1 MISGAHRALMAPQ
14 EPSPNAGRAMLKTPL
29 AMNHL
34 RQSVMAVP
42 PLARTSDGRIDAAG
56 NAAIIRHIEA
66 GGVRLLLYGGNANLY
81 HLPLD
86 EYEPLLALLA
96 ATAGPETLVV
106 PAAGPTYGLLLEHAR
121 MLRGS
126 GFPTAMV
133 LPQQGITTSAGV
145 ATGIRRFA
153 EAAGMPAL
161 VYVKHDGFLEPCD
174 VASLVNDGLVSGIKY
189 ATVRPD
195 PAHDPYLRE
204 LVGLVDPRLVIS
216 GIGEQPAI
224 VHLRDFGLGGFTT
237 GCGCV
242 APRLSQRLLA
252 AAVAGRWD
260 EAERI
265 RRIFEPLEDL
275 RNAISPIR
283 VLHEAVAAAGVAD
296 TGPLLPL
303 LDVVE
308 QAHRPAIAAA
318 ARALLA
324 ANGPG

>member
-1 MISGAHRALMAPQ
+1 MRT
-14 EPSPNAGRAMLKTPL
+14 EPL
-29 AMNHL
+29 ARSSL
-34 RQSVMAVP
+34 RTSVMAVP
-42 PLARTSDGRIDAAG
+42 PLARSADGRIDAAA
-56 NAAIIRHIEA
+56 NAAIIRHIES

-81 HLPLD
+81 HLPLG
-86 EYEPLLALLA
+86 EYESLLEMLA
-96 ATAGPETLVV
+96 AAAGPETLVV

-133 LPQQGITTSAGV
+133 LPQQGITTSGGV
-145 ATGIRRFA
+145 ATGIRRFV
-153 EAAGMPAL
+153 EAAEMPAV
-161 VYVKHDGFLEPCD
+161 VYIKHDGFLDPAD
-174 VASLVNDGLVSGIKY
+174 VARLVQDGLVSGIKY
-189 ATVRPD
+189 ATVRAD
-195 PAHDPYLRE
+195 PAVDPYLQE
-204 LVGLVDPRLVIS
+204 IVGLVDPALVIS

-237 GCGCV
+237 GCGCL

-252 AAVAGRWD
+252 AATAGRWE

-265 RRIFEPLEDL
+265 RAIFEPLEDL

-283 VLHEAVAAAGVAD
+283 VLHEAVAAAGIAA

-303 LDVVE
+303 LDTV
-308 QAHRPAIAAA
+308 ADADRPAIATA

-324 ANGPG
+324 ANGQG

>member
-1 MISGAHRALMAPQ
+1 
-14 EPSPNAGRAMLKTPL
+14 MLTTPL
-29 AMNHL
+29 SPNHL
-34 RQSVMAVP
+34 RVSVMAVP
-42 PLARTSDGRIDAAG
+42 PLARRADGPIDPAA
-56 NAAIIRHIEA
+56 NAAIIRHLEA

-81 HLPLD
+81 HLPLG
-86 EYEPLLALLA
+86 EYEPLLGLLA
-96 ATAGPETLVV
+96 EAAGPETLVV

-126 GFPTAMV
+126 GYATAMV
-133 LPQQGITTSAGV
+133 LPQQGITTSGGV
-145 ATGIRRFA
+145 ATGIRRFV
-153 EAAGMPAL
+153 EAAGLPAL
-161 VYVKHDGFLEPCD
+161 VYIKHDGYLEPAD
-174 VASLVNDGLVSGIKY
+174 VARLVGDGLVSGIKY
-189 ATVRPD
+189 ATVRDD
-195 PAHDPYLRE
+195 PAVDPYLRA
-204 LVGLVDPRLVIS
+204 LVGVVDPALVIS
-216 GIGEQPAI
+216 GIGEQPAL
-224 VHLRDFGLGGFTT
+224 VHLREFRLAGFTT

-283 VLHEAVAAAGVAD
+283 VLHEAVAAAGIAA

-303 LDVVE
+303 LDAVAE
-308 QAHRPAIAAA
+308 THRPAIAAA

>member
-1 MISGAHRALMAPQ
+1 
-14 EPSPNAGRAMLKTPL
+14 MLKTPL
-29 AMNHL
+29 LPEHL
-34 RQSVMAVP
+34 RRSVMAVP
-42 PLARTSDGRIDAAG
+42 PLARAADGRIDRAA

-66 GGVRLLLYGGNANLY
+66 GGVRLLLYGGNANVY
-81 HLPLD
+81 HLPLE
-86 EYEPLLALLA
+86 EYEPLLSLLA
-96 ATAGPETLVV
+96 DAAGPDTLVV
-106 PAAGPTYGLLLEHAR
+106 PAAGPTYGLLLAHAR
-121 MLRGS
+121 LLAGS

-145 ATGIRRFA
+145 ATGIRRFV
-153 EAAGMPAL
+153 EAAGIPAL
-161 VYVKHDGFLEPCD
+161 VYVKHDGFLEPAH
-174 VASLVNDGLVSGIKY
+174 VAALVRDGLVSGIKY
-189 ATVRPD
+189 ATVRPN

-204 LVGLVDPRLVIS
+204 LVGLVDPKLVIS

-252 AAVAGRWD
+252 AATAGHWE

-265 RRIFEPLEDL
+265 RRLFEPLEDL

-283 VLHEAVAAAGVAD
+283 VLHEAVAAAGIAA

-303 LDVVE
+303 LDPVE
-308 QAHRPAIAAA
+308 ELHRPAIAAA
-318 ARALLA
+318 CRALVA
-324 ANGPG
+324 ADAAA

>member
-1 MISGAHRALMAPQ
+1 
-14 EPSPNAGRAMLKTPL
+14 MLTTPL
-29 AMNHL
+29 SPDHV
-34 RQSVMAVP
+34 RRSVMAVP
-42 PLARTSDGRIDAAG
+42 PLARMANGRIDAAA

-66 GGVRLLLYGGNANLY
+66 GGVRLLLYGGNANVY
-81 HLPLD
+81 HLPLG
-86 EYEPLLALLA
+86 EYEPLLELLA
-96 ATAGPETLVV
+96 GTAGPETLVV

-126 GFPTAMV
+126 GYPTAMV
-133 LPQQGITTSAGV
+133 LPQQGVTTSAGV
-145 ATGIRRFA
+145 ATGIRKFV
-153 EAAGMPAL
+153 EAAEMPAL
-161 VYVKHDGFLEPCD
+161 VYIKHDGFLEPAD
-174 VASLVNDGLVSGIKY
+174 VAALVSDGLVSGIKY
-189 ATVRPD
+189 ATVRTD
-195 PAHDPYLRE
+195 TSEDSYLRE
-204 LVGLVDPRLVIS
+204 LVGVVDPRIVIS

-252 AAVAGRWD
+252 TALAGRWE

-265 RRIFEPLEDL
+265 RRVFEPLEDL

-283 VLHEAVAAAGVAD
+283 VLHEAVAAAGIAS

-303 LDVVE
+303 LDLVE
-308 QAHRPAIAAA
+308 EAHRPAIAAA
-318 ARALLA
+318 ARALVA

>member
-1 MISGAHRALMAPQ
+1 MLSG
-14 EPSPNAGRAMLKTPL
+14 PL
-29 AMNHL
+29 LPAQF
-34 RQSVMAVP
+34 RTSVMAVP
-42 PLARTSDGRIDAAG
+42 PLARAAAAAIDLAG
-56 NAAIIRHIEA
+56 NTAIIRHIEA

-81 HLPLD
+81 HLPLR
-86 EYEPLLALLA
+86 EYEPLLAMLA
-96 ATAGPETLVV
+96 ATAGPDTLVV

-126 GFPTAMV
+126 GYPTAMV
-133 LPQQGITTSAGV
+133 LPQQGITTSGGV
-145 ATGIRRFA
+145 ATGIRRFV
-153 EAAGMPAL
+153 EAAAMPAV
-161 VYVKHDGFLEPCD
+161 VYVKHDGYLEPAD
-174 VASLVNDGLVSGIKY
+174 VAALVTDGLVSCIKY
-189 ATVRPD
+189 ATVRDD

-204 LVGLVDPRLVIS
+204 LVDLVDPSLVIS

-260 EAERI
+260 DAKRL
-265 RRIFEPLEDL
+265 RKIFEPLEDL
-275 RNAISPIR
+275 RDAISPIR
-283 VLHEAVAAAGVAD
+283 VLHEAVRAAGIAA

-308 QAHRPAIAAA
+308 ESCRPGIASA
-318 ARALLA
+318 ARSLLA
-324 ANGPG
+324 ANGPST